1 MSKSDS
7 PYHAGRHRSGRL
19 RLRLRYLGRQLSSF
33 TAGGRWTDRL
43 SPTVRRNLRW
53 FWFDGILAQ
62 ASESIVVAYLS
73 LFILALGASRAQ
85 IGLMSSLS
93 SLSGA
98 LLLLPGAALV
108 ERLGRRKCI
117 AVLSGGGIARLTLLL
132 LALTPLLPAG
142 APLVY
147 IAIALAVIRSA
158 FGNLGHPA
166 WMSLTADIVP
176 INWRGRY
183 FASRNI
189 AMGVTGMVITYLMGE
204 LITRM
209 GSPVGYQWALGIAF
223 AVGMLSTFCFA
234 RIEEGNPAPYRV
246 MSTRQAPLSILSRHP
261 DFLVLCAVAA
271 LWNFSLNI
279 AAPFFNVYLVEDL
292 RATASIVGVM
302 SVISSLAGLPGQ
314 RLFGV
319 LADRWGPRRVQML
332 TGVCIPLIP
341 LAWSL
346 IRAPWQAAPLNLA
359 GGFLWAGYNLASF
372 NFLLALIP
380 EERRPHYSALYQI
393 VVMVALTGGAAL
405 GGFIA
410 EQWGYKSAFVVS
422 GLGRLTA
429 ALFFARFVRQP
440 RESEDRAVS
449 PEAT

>member
-1 MSKSDS
+1 MPPILSKSDS
-7 PYHAGRHRSGRL
+7 PHHAGRAGQYRSVRL
-19 RLRLRYLGRQLSSF
+19 RLRLRYLGRQISRF

-43 SPTVRRNLRW
+43 PPALRRNLRW

-62 ASESIVVAYLS
+62 ASDSIVVSYLS
-73 LFILALGASRAQ
+73 LFILALGASRSQ

-108 ERLGRRKCI
+108 ERLGRRKLTV
-117 AVLSGGGIARLTLLL
+117 VLSGGGVARLTLLL

-142 APLVY
+142 APVVY

-183 FASRNI
+183 FSSRNI
-189 AMGVTGMVITYLMGE
+189 AMGVTGMVTTYLMGQ
-204 LITRM
+204 LITRL
-209 GSPVGYQWALGIAF
+209 GAPVGYQWALGVAF

-234 RIEEGNPAPYRV
+234 HIEEGNPAPYRP
-246 MSTRQAPLSILSRHP
+246 TPARRTPLSTLREHP
-261 DFLVLCAVAA
+261 EFVVLCATAA
-271 LWNFSLNI
+271 LWNLSLNI
-279 AAPFFNVYLVEDL
+279 AGPFFSVYLVEEL
-292 RATASIVGVM
+292 KATASIVGTM

-314 RLFGV
+314 RLFGI
-319 LADRWGPRRVQML
+319 LADRWGPRKVQML
-332 TGVCIPLIP
+332 TGMCIPLIP
-341 LAWSL
+341 LAWTL
-346 IRAPWQAAPLNLA
+346 TRAPWHAAPLNLA

-372 NFLLALIP
+372 NFLLTLIP

-393 VVMVALTGGAAL
+393 IVMLALTGGAAL

-410 EQWGYKSAFVVS
+410 EQWGYKCNFIVS
-422 GLGRLTA
+422 GIGRLTA
-429 ALFFARFVRQP
+429 ALLFARFVRQP
-440 RESEDRAVS
+440 GTPQD
-449 PEAT
+449 